1 MRVLVAAPYPPAPD
15 EAAIVAL
22 RHVEALVASG
32 DEVEVISPLPSAAGL
47 HGPLAGLTGAWQ
59 LARRSRHHD
68 SLHLIVSRHILF
80 RPELP
85 RLRRVLEGAAMGL
98 ALRAWRSTS
107 ADLGD
112 LSDVPG
118 GGGGLSGRFVWPAI
132 GTIYVSDDL
141 VANHAVKVLGFPAS
155 RVVVRTSPGRSRVP
169 GKLGPPAAPGRGREV
184 AAPPPRVRWAIAPGA
199 AWEDVMGEIAARA
212 AAERAR
218 VTGDDPSDA

>member
-15 EAAIVAL
+15 EAATVAL
-22 RHVEALVASG
+22 RHVEALVAGG
-32 DEVEVISPLPSAAGL
+32 DEVEVISPLPSAAAL
-47 HGPLAGLTGAWQ
+47 HGPLAGLAGAWQ
-59 LARRSRHHD
+59 LARRSRRHD
-68 SLHLIVSRHILF
+68 SLHLVVSRHILF

-85 RLRRVLEGAAMGL
+85 KLRRVLEGAAMGL

-169 GKLGPPAAPGRGREV
+169 GRPAQPAPGRGPKV
-184 AAPPPRVRWAIAPGA
+184 APPPPRVPWAVAPGA
-199 AWEDVMGEIAARA
+199 AWEDVMGEIVARA

-218 VTGDDPSDA
+218 VTGDDPSDV